1 LKNRRPGRPN
11 RLSYGPPTATWWR
24 ESNRTDP
31 SAKNSEESSLE
42 LASADLPAHDF
53 EMLPL
58 QTRID
63 RAHRLLR
70 MLEQDAPLLALRV
83 AELAP
88 ERQESAKA
96 HAAKIRVHTQL
107 ELERLLAE
115 RAERE
120 GDGLIPQ
127 PAD

>member
-1 LKNRRPGRPN
+1 LPA
-11 RLSYGPPTATWWR
+11 PPF
-24 ESNRTDP
+24 
-31 SAKNSEESSLE
+31 
-42 LASADLPAHDF
+42 PAHDF
-53 EMLPL
+53 DMLPL

-83 AELAP
+83 SELAP

-96 HAAKIRVHTQL
+96 HAAKIRMHTQL

-115 RAERE
+115 RRERE
-120 GDGLIPQ
+120 CEGLIPQ